1 MEKTFERAMNG
12 ELFQVKC
19 DGILLFLL
27 APNTIEETEEAN
39 VKHMKQHDVV
49 LARAPNTLNASKKL
63 EMIPEENISP
73 INMKNIIIPPI
84 ACTTFSTSLLPFL
97 FIFDLQD
104 QAK

>member
-49 LARAPNTLNASKKL
+49 LAMASTEYGEKYKRVEYFVLSHAGIGWIKKQDV
-63 EMIPEENISP
+63 EEVS
-73 INMKNIIIPPI
+73 
-84 ACTTFSTSLLPFL
+84 
-97 FIFDLQD
+97 
-104 QAK
+104 